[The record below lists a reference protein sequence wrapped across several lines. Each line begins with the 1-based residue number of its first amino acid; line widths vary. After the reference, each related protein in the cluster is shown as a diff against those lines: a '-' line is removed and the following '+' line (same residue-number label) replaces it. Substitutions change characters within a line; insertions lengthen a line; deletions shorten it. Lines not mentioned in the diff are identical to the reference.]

1 MDWSIETKAQIMDM
15 FLLEQLHFLS
25 LVIKKALEASMKSV
39 KDKYELVE
47 FYVYFKLTN
56 ISPV

>member
-39 KDKYELVE
+39 KDKCELVE